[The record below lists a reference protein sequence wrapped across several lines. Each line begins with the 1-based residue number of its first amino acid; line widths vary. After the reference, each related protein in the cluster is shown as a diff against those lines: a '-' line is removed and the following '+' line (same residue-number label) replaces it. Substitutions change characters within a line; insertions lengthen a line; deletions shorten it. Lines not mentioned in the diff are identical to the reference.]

1 MKEYEINS
9 STMAIVP
16 LDDSNSMVYE
26 EEENYVVKQSANS
39 IIKKNCEF
47 YGSSY
52 QGRCVGT
59 KALTGIKTKFPIIIE
74 ESRNIIFF
82 PTTSAR
88 TQQATWIAL
97 NKIDKY
103 KKIYNV
109 NNIYSLKNI
118 NDDLEESIKNNNKIR
133 IWTTHKQI
141 DSYLMFLYVCSYFST
156 TNSEL
161 YVLFSDEFDKNYYS
175 PSCMNE
181 SELEELSKLEHK
193 ITKEEIK
200 KYSNEWTE
208 IVNNNLDM
216 RIIENNKV
224 KSVAFDY
231 YNDIILN
238 KLNELG
244 EVKMVILV
252 GRLMSDIHLYDTVFT
267 YLIYRLI
274 KKEKIIVTIKNERYW
289 KSIIKVKKDK
299 I

>member
-1 MKEYEINS
+1 MKNITEVVFGDSLYHEINIS
-9 STMAIVP
+9 KFSQNNT
-16 LDDSNSMVYE
+16 
-26 EEENYVVKQSANS
+26 
-39 IIKKNCEF
+39 IIKFDLLFSICDLSN
-47 YGSSY
+47 
-52 QGRCVGT
+52 
-59 KALTGIKTKFPIIIE
+59 
-74 ESRNIIFF
+74 
-82 PTTSAR
+82 
-88 TQQATWIAL
+88 
-97 NKIDKY
+97 IDKHILTLNNEY
-103 KKIYNV
+103 CSLIKSEIYNV

-181 SELEELSKLEHK
+181 SELEELLKLEHK
-193 ITKEEIK
+193 LTKEEIK
-200 KYSNEWTE
+200 KYSNEWKE

-244 EVKMVILV
+244 EVKMVSLV
-252 GRLMSDIHLYDTVFT
+252 GKLMSDIHLYDTVFT